1 MKVVAFLRAINVG
14 GRFVKMADLLDHF
27 RALGHASAWSFIQS
41 GNIVLEADAVPSGQ
55 QIQALEDALAERLGF
70 RSEVFLRSEAEL
82 AAVVE
87 RARLWRQRL
96 GTLLDVG
103 ERAEVNV
110 LFVNTP
116 LGESAAAAVAGF
128 DSEIDRFALEGREV
142 YWSCLRSQSE
152 SRFSGANFERRFKTR
167 ITVRRERMLGELL
180 AAVRSVGVSSST

>member
-1 MKVVAFLRAINVG
+1 MTNRVQVVAFLRAINVG
-14 GRFVKMADLLDHF
+14 GRFVRMADLLDHF
-27 RALGHASAWSFIQS
+27 RALGHTTAWSFIQS
-41 GNIVLEADAVPSGQ
+41 GNVVLEATQMPTPPQV
-55 QIQALEDALAERLGF
+55 QALEDALAERLGF
-70 RSEVFLRSEAEL
+70 RAELFVRSEADL

-110 LFVNTP
+110 LFLGTP
-116 LGESAAAAVAGF
+116 LGEAAASQVAGF

-142 YWSCLRSQSE
+142 YWSCLRAQSE
-152 SRFSGANFERRFKTR
+152 SRFTGATFERRFKTR

-180 AAVRSVGVSSST
+180 AAMRAC